1 MTGRTYASAPSLAM
15 MRQALAASF
24 CDEPSNYVI
33 NDDGTILHN
42 GAHMIGWRVKR
53 KGRRYALKY
62 IVDTLPVTA

>member
-1 MTGRTYASAPSLAM
+1 MSRTYASAPSLAM
-15 MRQALAASF
+15 MRQALSVSF

-33 NDDGTILHN
+33 NEG
-42 GAHMIGWRVKR
+42 GARMIGWRVKR

>member
-1 MTGRTYASAPSLAM
+1 MTSRTYASAPSLAM

-42 GAHMIGWRVKR
+42 GALNA
-53 KGRRYALKY
+53 KGA
-62 IVDTLPVTA
+62 VTLLNT